1 MTTGTPKEVVTAA
14 ALIAPAPRALERPTN
29 VLIVGVGG
37 QGVIMISKVLALL
50 CERQDLDVKQ
60 SEVHGMSKRGG
71 SVFSHLR
78 FGAKVYSPT
87 IPIGEADVLVALEWA
102 EGLRWL
108 PFLNPETGAFL
119 ADTQQLIPPFSCRSR
134 KPGAVTNY
142 ARHTVA
148 EVAGKVPNCFATD
161 ASRMA
166 AELGNA
172 RAANTI
178 LLGMLSTALD
188 FPDQEW
194 LTVIEQLVPKKT
206 IAANLRAFAAGRN
219 WVEQHDP
226 AAMQAEAPAVF
237 PAAAD
242 LGDYVARSAP
252 EINSLWCKGCEIC
265 VKFCPERCL
274 FMNERQV
281 AELKDPDLCTRC
293 RVCERLCP
301 DFAITIHR
309 FDAHEH

>member
-1 MTTGTPKEVVTAA
+1 MSAGISKPVLTAA
-14 ALIAPAPRALERPTN
+14 AQTAIVPQAQERPTN

-37 QGVIMISKVLALL
+37 QGVIMISKVLALI

-108 PFLNPETGAFL
+108 PYLNPETGAFL

-148 EVAGKVPNCFATD
+148 EVAGKV
-161 ASRMA
+161 
-166 AELGNA
+166 
-172 RAANTI
+172 
-178 LLGMLSTALD
+178 
-188 FPDQEW
+188 
-194 LTVIEQLVPKKT
+194 
-206 IAANLRAFAAGRN
+206 
-219 WVEQHDP
+219 
-226 AAMQAEAPAVF
+226 
-237 PAAAD
+237 
-242 LGDYVARSAP
+242 RS
-252 EINSLWCKGCEIC
+252 E
-265 VKFCPERCL
+265 
-274 FMNERQV
+274 
-281 AELKDPDLCTRC
+281 
-293 RVCERLCP
+293 
-301 DFAITIHR
+301 
-309 FDAHEH
+309 EHTS